1 MSSLYSS
8 VDSNSRLA
16 STAAAS
22 VADLALIPAP
32 APVSSSS
39 STTTATSTTNPSA
52 QKPVAGLPALNL
64 NKTLVS
70 QREQLEIYRQ
80 LLETL
85 AASEQETTVLFPVLS
100 KSLVTHIGTVNKLKD
115 DLQDVFTRIR
125 ALKAHFRGEYPEVF
139 DYVQSLHVDELDD
152 EEGDM
157 Y

>member
-22 VADLALIPAP
+22 VADLALIPES
-32 APVSSSS
+32 APVSSS

-139 DYVQSLHVDELDD
+139 DYVQSLHVDELDG